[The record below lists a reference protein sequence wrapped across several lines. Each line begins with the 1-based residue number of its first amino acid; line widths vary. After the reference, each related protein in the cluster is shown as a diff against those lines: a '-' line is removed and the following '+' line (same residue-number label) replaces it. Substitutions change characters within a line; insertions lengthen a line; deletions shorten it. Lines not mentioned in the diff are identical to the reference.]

1 MNQENALQLL
11 RRMVEIPS
19 LSGQEG
25 ALAAYLV
32 ESMQRAGLQSFVD
45 GAGNAVGVREGGEGP
60 LILLLGHMD
69 TVAGLPEVEQR
80 GRCLYGRGVVDAKG
94 ALATFLCAAAALEHP
109 CGRLVVVGA
118 VEEEV
123 ASSRGAHFLLDRYQ
137 PDAVLI
143 GEPSGWSH
151 VVLGYKGKLSL
162 TYTLTRPGAHSAG
175 PDPTAAEVGVEFWNR
190 LVVHLAERSQQ
201 RSVFYSPTPRL
212 QHMTGSDRQAS
223 LQISCRLPPDFD
235 VTALMRFLAE
245 QSAGGEIQLSE
256 QVPAVLMPRENPLAR
271 VLTQVIRQHGG
282 QPTFKLKSG
291 TSDMNV
297 VSQRWHVPMVA
308 YGPGDSRLD
317 HTDHEHLDLDEYLRA
332 IAILTDALERL
343 QRELP
348 SRRTEPPEEMQEDRT
363 PELPLADASTYAP
376 EEEQELYARLQA
388 LGYLE

>member
-25 ALAAYLV
+25 ALAAFLV
-32 ESMQRAGLQSFVD
+32 ESMQHAGLQSFLD

-69 TVAGLPEVEQR
+69 TVAGSVPVEQR

-94 ALATFLCAAAALEHP
+94 ALATFLCAVAALERP

-143 GEPSGWSH
+143 GEPGGWSH

-162 TYTLTRPGAHSAG
+162 TYTITCPGAHSAG
-175 PDPTAAEVGVEFWNR
+175 PDPTAVEVGVQFWNR
-190 LVVHLAERSQQ
+190 LVEHLAGMSQQ
-201 RSVFYSPTPRL
+201 QSVFYSPTPRL
-212 QHMTGSDRQAS
+212 QHVAGTDRQAS
-223 LQISCRLPPDFD
+223 MQISCRLPPDFD
-235 VTALMRFLAE
+235 VAALTRFLDE
-245 QSAGGEIQLSE
+245 NSGGGEIQLTE
-256 QVPAVLMPRENPLAR
+256 QVPAVLMPRESPLAR
-271 VLTQVIRQHGG
+271 VFTQVIRQHGG
-282 QPTFKLKSG
+282 QPTFKLKTG

-317 HTDHEHLDLDEYLRA
+317 HTDHEHLDLDEYLRS
-332 IAILTDALERL
+332 IAVLRDALDRL
-343 QRELP
+343 LHELP
-348 SRRTEPPEEMQEDRT
+348 PRQAPQP
-363 PELPLADASTYAP
+363 DASTYAP
-376 EEEQELYARLQA
+376 EEEQELYTRLQA

>member
-32 ESMQRAGLQSFVD
+32 ESMQRAGMQSYID
-45 GAGNAVGVREGGEGP
+45 EAGNAVGVREGGEGP

-69 TVAGLPEVEQR
+69 TVAGSPAVEQR

-94 ALATFLCAAAALEHP
+94 ALATFLCATAALEHP
-109 CGRLVVVGA
+109 CGQLVVVGA

-162 TYTLTRPGAHSAG
+162 TYTVTRPGAHSAG
-175 PDPTAAEVGVEFWNR
+175 PDPTAVEVGVAFWNR
-190 LVVHLAERSQQ
+190 LVEHLSELSQQ
-201 RSVFYSPTPRL
+201 NSVFYSPTPRL
-212 QHMTGSDRQAS
+212 QHIAGSDRQAS

-235 VTALMRFLAE
+235 VAALMRFLTQ
-245 QSAGGEIQLSE
+245 QSAGGEIALSE

-271 VLTQVIRQHGG
+271 TLTRVIRQHGG

-297 VSQRWHVPMVA
+297 VSQRWQVPMVA

-332 IAILTDALERL
+332 IAVLTDALEQML
-343 QRELP
+343 QELP
-348 SRRTEPPEEMQEDRT
+348 ARRRALPEDAQEERVPEPAP
-363 PELPLADASTYAP
+363 AAASTYAP